1 MGKAVCKE
9 SGAPGPIN
17 NFDGRSVD
25 DNGGSVEKKPKNKS
39 KVRSQVGMGSES
51 GCLLWQLNRI
61 LEISIQKQA

>member
-51 GCLLWQLNRI
+51 
-61 LEISIQKQA
+61 E